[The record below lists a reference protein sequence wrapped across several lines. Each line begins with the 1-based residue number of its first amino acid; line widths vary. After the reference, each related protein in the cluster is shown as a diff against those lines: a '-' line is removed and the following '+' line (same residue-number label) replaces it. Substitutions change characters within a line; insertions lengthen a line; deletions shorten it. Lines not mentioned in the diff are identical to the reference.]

1 MALHSGSRSIF
12 IEAPLVLVSQI
23 SRSGG
28 SLLAQLFDS
37 HPQLYAHPWELRIA
51 FSEHWDWPAL
61 DPRAEPGEWFEA
73 LHDSKWEKIAAEGFA
88 KAGRNPFAK
97 EQRHPFT
104 YSAEAQRARFTEL
117 AAIHPVATSRDILN
131 CYFTSFF
138 AGWGEWSPT
147 GREVAITAFIPR
159 FATRADS
166 VQRFVTDYP
175 DGRLITILRDPRSWY
190 ASSKVVHYHKASKLP
205 EAIAEW
211 VGWARRF
218 DELLDSAPVPTM
230 GLLFEDLV
238 LEPAETMR
246 KVAAFIGIE
255 FDDCLLEPSYAGR
268 PVLPNSS
275 FAMPGYGISAE
286 VVRGREIP
294 KAAQS
299 LIDEEAMP
307 LYEQLAARVR
317 DALGAR

>member
-1 MALHSGSRSIF
+1 MAPHSGSRSIF

-28 SLLAQLFDS
+28 SLLAQLFDR
-37 HPQLYAHPWELRIA
+37 HPQLYAHPWELRIG
-51 FSEHWDWPAL
+51 FPEQSNWPVL
-61 DPRAEPGEWFEA
+61 DLQAEPAKWFEA
-73 LHDSKWEKIAAEGFA
+73 LHDVKWEKIAAEGFA

-104 YSAEAQRARFTEL
+104 YSVEEQRARFTEL
-117 AAIHPVATSRDILN
+117 AATHPVGSSRDVLN

-138 AGWGEWSPT
+138 ESWGEWSPT
-147 GREVAITAFIPR
+147 GQEVAIAAFLPR
-159 FATRADS
+159 FATRAENVD
-166 VQRFVTDYP
+166 RYAHDYP

-211 VGWARRF
+211 LGWGRRF
-218 DELLDSAPVPTM
+218 DELLDSAPVPTL

-238 LEPAETMR
+238 LEPEATMR

-255 FDDCLLEPSYAGR
+255 FDDRLLEPSYAGH

-307 LYEQLAARVR
+307 LYEQLAGRVR
-317 DALGAR
+317 ALGAR

>member
-1 MALHSGSRSIF
+1 M
-12 IEAPLVLVSQI
+12 PLS
-23 SRSGG
+23 
-28 SLLAQLFDS
+28 
-37 HPQLYAHPWELRIA
+37 
-51 FSEHWDWPAL
+51 
-61 DPRAEPGEWFEA
+61 
-73 LHDSKWEKIAAEGFA
+73 
-88 KAGRNPFAK
+88 
-97 EQRHPFT
+97 
-104 YSAEAQRARFTEL
+104 
-117 AAIHPVATSRDILN
+117 
-131 CYFTSFF
+131 
-138 AGWGEWSPT
+138 
-147 GREVAITAFIPR
+147 GREVAITAFIPK

-166 VQRFVTDYP
+166 VQRFATDYP

-190 ASSKVVHYHKASKLP
+190 ASSKVVHYHKAAKLP

-238 LEPAETMR
+238 LEPEETMR

-255 FDDCLLEPSYAGR
+255 FDDRLLEPSYAGR

-286 VVRGREIP
+286 VVRGRGIP

-299 LIDEEAMP
+299 VIDEEAMP
-307 LYEQLAARVR
+307 LYEQLAGRVR